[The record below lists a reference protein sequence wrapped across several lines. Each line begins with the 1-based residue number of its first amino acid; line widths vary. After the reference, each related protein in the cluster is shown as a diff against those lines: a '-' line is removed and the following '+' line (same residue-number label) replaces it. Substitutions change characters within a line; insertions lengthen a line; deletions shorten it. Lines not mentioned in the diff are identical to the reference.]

1 MEHFLYSICLS
12 IISLIIYIFFTNKK
26 KDFYD
31 KQNINTYIGIV
42 SLVFVFSYYFIFN
55 NNNKQIHPTVTKMN
69 DPVVPF

>member
-55 NNNKQIHPTVTKMN
+55 NNKQIHPTVTKMN